1 MAFHTTGPWEKRRL
15 NKHDVT
21 IRHNPIQKNQFQP
34 SLNKVEFTEGDPHFY
49 KCKVKGQ
56 SI

>member
-21 IRHNPIQKNQFQP
+21 IGHNPIQK
-34 SLNKVEFTEGDPHFY
+34 VGFTEGDPHFY
-49 KCKVKGQ
+49 KCKVKRQ